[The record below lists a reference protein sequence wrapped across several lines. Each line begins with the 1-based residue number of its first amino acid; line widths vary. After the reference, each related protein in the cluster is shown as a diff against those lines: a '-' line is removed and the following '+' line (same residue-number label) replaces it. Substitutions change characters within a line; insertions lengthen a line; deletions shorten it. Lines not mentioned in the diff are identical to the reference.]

1 MFTKNVIVMK
11 DGKAE
16 GLIKIKGDIITKCN
30 MQSWSESR
38 TGEKNCNKGPFWIS
52 QQNWNADNRLN

>member
-1 MFTKNVIVMK
+1 MK
-11 DGKAE
+11 DSKAE

-38 TGEKNCNKGPFWIS
+38 TAEKK
-52 QQNWNADNRLN
+52 